1 MSKASR
7 THPEAFPAKRRTSS
21 KVSRIAARGLKNPET
36 LTLDEIQTVCASALA
51 QDETA
56 RRLELV
62 KAALEHPTQGT

>member
-21 KVSRIAARGLKNPET
+21 KVSRIAARGIKRPET

-56 RRLELV
+56 HKLAAV
-62 KAALEHPTQGT
+62 KAVLDEATG